1 MEFTIDFLKSMAL
14 AIYDKISPI
23 LGSKQSAKKYQRGAG
38 GDISMHIDLIAEQV
52 VLDCLKRESVDV
64 LLISEEVGE
73 KYIGNKSEAIKTKQK
88 MIVDPVDG
96 SNNAIRGI
104 PFCSTSIAYA
114 RGDTTDD
121 LNKAVVIDLNT
132 KDIFW
137 AEKGK
142 GAYFNDERIY
152 VSDNDISKNCI
163 LELNFPMRK
172 ILEELKRYSLIINK
186 FYRIRVM
193 GSTALSLC
201 QIAKGSVDAF
211 VDLVENSRLVDTAAG
226 MLILREAGGKIFSKD
241 GNNFN
246 AKLSIDSKFP
256 FVASNAKLEVFL
268 KENLNKIALN
278 R

>member
-1 MEFTIDFLKSMAL
+1 
-14 AIYDKISPI
+14 
-23 LGSKQSAKKYQRGAG
+23 
-38 GDISMHIDLIAEQV
+38 
-52 VLDCLKRESVDV
+52 
-64 LLISEEVGE
+64 
-73 KYIGNKSEAIKTKQK
+73 
-88 MIVDPVDG
+88 
-96 SNNAIRGI
+96 
-104 PFCSTSIAYA
+104 
-114 RGDTTDD
+114 
-121 LNKAVVIDLNT
+121 
-132 KDIFW
+132 
-137 AEKGK
+137 
-142 GAYFNDERIY
+142 
-152 VSDNDISKNCI
+152 
-163 LELNFPMRK
+163 MRK

>member
-1 MEFTIDFLKSMAL
+1 MEFTIDFLKSIAL

-38 GDISMHIDLIAEQV
+38 GDISMHIDLIAEEV
-52 VLDCLKRESVDV
+52 ILDCLKRESVDV
-64 LLISEEVGE
+64 LLISEEIGE

-114 RGDTTDD
+114 RGDTIDD

-142 GAYFNDERIY
+142 GAYLNDEIIC

-172 ILEELKRYSLIINK
+172 ILEELKKYSLIINK

-201 QIAKGSVDAF
+201 QIAKGSIDAF
-211 VDLVENSRLVDTAAG
+211 VDLVNNSRLVDTAAG

-241 GNNFN
+241 GNSFN

-268 KENLNKIALN
+268 KESLNKVALN
-278 R
+278 H